1 MPALLHLSDT
11 ELKDRAMQVLGGTSR
26 SYVEDARTFA
36 EAVIELLVA
45 RDRLEAQL
53 QGCLDC
59 ARFGSSH
66 VLNAGDYEWSQAY
79 ETVLEMRRERNA
91 LLVAARGRATDP
103 PAESVPM
110 EQKLTVALG
119 ELTDLRL
126 RTNNQEENRGT
137 TMNDKGNKINAVQAE
152 EIKAPILV
160 GDKWFFRTVTMI
172 SIGRV
177 VWVGQQLG
185 VPFVLLEDGGWV
197 AETARFS
204 ETLADGKLNEFERV
218 PGRFLVALGSLVDA
232 FPWDHALPKES
243 K

>member
-1 MPALLHLSDT
+1 MPVLLHLSNA
-11 ELKDRAMQVLGGTSR
+11 ELKDRAMQVLGGKSR
-26 SYVEDARTFA
+26 SYVEDAQTFA
-36 EAVIELLVA
+36 EAVIELLNA

-53 QGCLDC
+53 TAVLDC
-59 ARFGSSH
+59 TRFGSSH

-79 ETVLEMRRERNA
+79 QTVLEMRRERNA

-110 EQKLTVALG
+110 DQKLTVALG
-119 ELTDLRL
+119 ELADLRL
-126 RTNNQEENRGT
+126 RTNNEHRGSFI
-137 TMNDKGNKINAVQAE
+137 MNDENKIETIDAQ
-152 EIKAPILV
+152 EIKAPILI

-177 VWVGQQLG
+177 VWVGQQQG
-185 VPFVLLEDGGWV
+185 VPLVLLEDGGWV

-204 ETLADGKLNEFERV
+204 KTLADGDLNEFERV

-232 FPWDHALPKES
+232 FPWSHALPKES